1 MATNTLSSAFRK
13 LDIDQYNED
22 LFVDESGGESAELV
36 QVPGPDEAEVNAL
49 LNGYPFFAADT
60 QQHKKDKAFAL
71 AMKCML
77 AIRIS
82 EMDAVISTL
91 EPELVDT
98 LMKYIYRGFESPA
111 EGSSGHLLAWH
122 EKVFTQG
129 GLGCIIRVM
138 TARKSV

>member
-1 MATNTLSSAFRK
+1 MIITIVFLF
-13 LDIDQYNED
+13 IDDYQFCVTKYIH
-22 LFVDESGGESAELV
+22 LV
-36 QVPGPDEAEVNAL
+36 HEYRMIICLQ
-49 LNGYPFFAADT
+49 
-60 QQHKKDKAFAL
+60 DKAFAL

-77 AIRIS
+77 AIRVS
-82 EMDAVISTL
+82 EMDAVVSSL
-91 EPELVDT
+91 EPELIDT

-122 EKVFTQG
+122 EKVFAQG

>member
-1 MATNTLSSAFRK
+1 MIICL
-13 LDIDQYNED
+13 Q
-22 LFVDESGGESAELV
+22 
-36 QVPGPDEAEVNAL
+36 
-49 LNGYPFFAADT
+49 
-60 QQHKKDKAFAL
+60 DKAFAL

-77 AIRIS
+77 AIRVS
-82 EMDAVISTL
+82 EMDAVVSSL
-91 EPELVDT
+91 EPELIDT

-122 EKVFTQG
+122 EKVFAQG